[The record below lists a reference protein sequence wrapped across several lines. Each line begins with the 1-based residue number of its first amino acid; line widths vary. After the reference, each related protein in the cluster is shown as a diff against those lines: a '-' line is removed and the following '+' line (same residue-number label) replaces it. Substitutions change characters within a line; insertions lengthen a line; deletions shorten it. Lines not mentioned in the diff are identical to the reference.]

1 MSVTKT
7 DDVYGEFSAFYDLYV
22 GDWLGDLPL
31 YLEHAS
37 RIQSPV
43 LEVGAGS
50 GRLTVPLAKAGHEVV
65 AVDTSPS
72 MLKLLGARLES
83 EDTNVRNRVRIVET
97 DLCDLDLAAQYDL
110 ILVPYYT
117 FNYLLTP
124 QRQREAMCRLRQH
137 LASSGRILID
147 VHIPRRRLI
156 EPTSEPALRLDTV
169 DPATG
174 GIVRAWNSYRID
186 ARLQI
191 EHRTQS
197 FEVTRQ
203 DGTVRKC
210 TFVVRRRYD
219 FPGYYKELFR
229 ESGFSVEQIAT
240 GYEGAM
246 PVDDSEQLLFTLA
259 HRDHGVG

>member
-1 MSVTKT
+1 MSGTKT
-7 DDVYGEFSAFYDLYV
+7 DDIYGEFSRFYDLYV

-50 GRLTVPLAKAGHEVV
+50 GRLTVPLARAGHEIV
-65 AVDTSPS
+65 AVDLSPS
-72 MLKLLGARLES
+72 MLSLLSARLEN
-83 EDTNVRNRVRIVET
+83 EDTSVKGRVRIVET

-117 FNYLLTP
+117 FNYLLTQ
-124 QRQREAMCRLRQH
+124 QRQRTALCRLRHH
-137 LASSGRILID
+137 LASSGRLLID
-147 VHIPRRRLI
+147 VHIPLRRLI
-156 EPTSEPALRLDTV
+156 EPTREPALRLDTV

-174 GIVRAWNSYRID
+174 DLVRAWNSYRID

-203 DGTVRKC
+203 DGTVSRR
-210 TFVVRRRYD
+210 TFVVQRRYD
-219 FPGYYKELFR
+219 FPGAYEELFR
-229 ESGFSVEQIAT
+229 DSKFIIEQVNT

-246 PVDDSEQLLFTLA
+246 PADDSEQLLFTLA
-259 HRDHGVG
+259 HCDDRIC